1 MKEQSIKKR
10 IDTQLSSSSSPNL
23 DSGNLSSDSHYSEN
37 NTYNRKVFDNS
48 REKLKKDMDNICK
61 MYRFNHDIL
70 RLLVEIDFKLKIH
83 YKIKVNGIQ
92 YNY

>member
-1 MKEQSIKKR
+1 M
-10 IDTQLSSSSSPNL
+10 QLSSRSVNYNISILS
-23 DSGNLSSDSHYSEN
+23 SSDSHYSEN

-83 YKIKVNGIQ
+83 YKIKVNGMK